1 MHGLGAVDNIG
12 AEVIIGLEET
22 DGLVGFEGMGKVVI
36 PTEFEGIGESEG
48 TQLIPPIQPKIGV
61 ISEPLIVAETE
72 ADGLITVVPPRPR

>member
-12 AEVIIGLEET
+12 TVEMIGFEEVV
-22 DGLVGFEGMGKVVI
+22 GLVGFEAIGIVVI
-36 PTEFEGIGESEG
+36 PTAFVGIGESDG

-61 ISEPLIVAETE
+61 IFEPLIEVETE